1 MTLRTKYGSAKDAVI
16 AVADPTSTTLKD
28 LAAKSGIKLNS
39 LRHAARRVRIEF
51 KLTKPS
57 PNASR

>member
-1 MTLRTKYGSAKDAVI
+1 MNQRTKYGSAKDAVI
-16 AVADPTSTTLKD
+16 AVDPTAMTLKD

-39 LRHAARRVRIEF
+39 LRHAARRVGIAF
-51 KLTKPS
+51 KPTKPA